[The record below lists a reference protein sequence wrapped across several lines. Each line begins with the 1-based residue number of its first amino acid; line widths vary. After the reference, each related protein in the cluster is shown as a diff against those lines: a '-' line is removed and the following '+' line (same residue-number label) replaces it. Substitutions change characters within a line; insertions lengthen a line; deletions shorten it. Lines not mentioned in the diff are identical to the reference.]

1 VRFAVV
7 FEGLRSP
14 ETAWSGIPWGMAEGL
29 RECGHEVSMVRAAAP
44 VSAERLHRAARARA
58 SIATWLDPEMARLR
72 SWTTAR
78 RLRAAGEFD
87 AILQLATGFRLPAHP
102 RLATYEDMT
111 VAQAFR
117 ADQAYSKLARRS
129 RDSWIERQRQCYAA
143 AAVCFTLSS
152 WAARSVVE
160 DYGVPADR
168 VAAVGAG
175 RNVDPGP
182 VERSW
187 SPPHFLFAGLD
198 WERKNGDGVLR
209 AFRALRTEEPEAL
222 LTVVGDHPAIEEPG
236 VRALGRLSI
245 READQRRRFTELFE
259 EATCFVMPSFAE
271 PYGIVYREAAAAG
284 IPSIGTT
291 RGGSSDAVGDYG
303 VCVDPQ
309 DDAMLL
315 AEMRRLADP
324 ESARSIGARGAARR
338 EETTW
343 GAVARLICE
352 HLDASAGA
360 LR

>member
-1 VRFAVV
+1 
-7 FEGLRSP
+7 
-14 ETAWSGIPWGMAEGL
+14 
-29 RECGHEVSMVRAAAP
+29 
-44 VSAERLHRAARARA
+44 
-58 SIATWLDPEMARLR
+58 MARLR
-72 SWTTAR
+72 SWATAR

-117 ADQAYSKLARRS
+117 ADQAYAKLARRS
-129 RDSWIERQRQCYAA
+129 RDSWIERQGQCYAA

-152 WAARSVVE
+152 WAARSIVE

-175 RNVDPGP
+175 RNVDPRP
-182 VERSW
+182 VERPW

-209 AFRALRTEEPEAL
+209 AFRALRAEEPGAL
-222 LTVVGDHPAIEEPG
+222 LTVVGDHPEIEEPG

-245 READQRRRFTELFE
+245 RDPDQRRRFTGLFE

-291 RGGSSDAVGDYG
+291 KGGSRDAVGDYG
-303 VCVDPQ
+303 VCVDPD

-315 AEMRRLADP
+315 AAMSRLADP
-324 ESARSIGARGAARR
+324 ESARAIGARGAARR

-343 GAVARLICE
+343 GAVALLICE